1 MLTHKFCAV
10 ALSGLSLVIVGCTSQ
25 MRTPDTCGEQ
35 RAPFGQ
41 SALAWQRT
49 RAQTVKGT
57 VTAAQELVPIQSAI
71 VTLALF
77 ADTASN
83 SAKLYHALTDMG
95 GGFHIDS
102 VPTARYLLRVR
113 ALEYREAIDTIQL
126 VADSGILVRAIMV
139 PQNFIAD
146 CSFPRHGGRPGP
158 GATPRETQNLQ
169 GRALHMQ
176 QAPR

>member
-1 MLTHKFCAV
+1 VFIKFTQKFCAV
-10 ALSGLSLVIVGCTSQ
+10 ALSGLSLVAVGCTRQ

-49 RAQTVKGT
+49 RANAVRGT
-57 VTAAQELVPIQSAI
+57 VTAADELVPIQSAI

-77 ADTASN
+77 ADTPSN
-83 SAKLYHALTDMG
+83 NAKLYHALTDVG
-95 GGFHIDS
+95 GRFHIDS

-113 ALEYREAIDTIQL
+113 ALGYRGASDTIQL

-139 PQNFIAD
+139 PQNFIVD
-146 CSFPRHGGRPGP
+146 CSFPRQDRRIP
-158 GATPRETQNLQ
+158 
-169 GRALHMQ
+169 
-176 QAPR
+176 